1 MSPYISVE
9 RLELKNIHSN
19 FLMAVNCWD
28 LFESSEHFQRGTDW
42 YIFNLFFNYFFLEF
56 YMFNSYLKLE
66 TWFTSFVIDYA
77 IYKGKYED
85 AVQYLHKIK
94 DTNLLLRKNINIAGI
109 LYVKENYRVGNCVL

>member
-1 MSPYISVE
+1 
-9 RLELKNIHSN
+9 
-19 FLMAVNCWD
+19 
-28 LFESSEHFQRGTDW
+28 
-42 YIFNLFFNYFFLEF
+42 
-56 YMFNSYLKLE
+56 MFNSYLKLE

-109 LYVKENYRVGNCVL
+109 LYVKENYRVGNCVLEITNKIDFFLSVMF